1 MKKIFI
7 FIITVVLC
15 MLQACKYDSFNSKN
29 SDKQNGKD
37 TDTVHI
43 AILPVN
49 ESEPLRYAQQNGI
62 FDSLGISVSLDTFMA
77 AMDAD
82 TAFINGKAQFIIT
95 DSIKA
100 KYLTSLC
107 LSLGDSDSVYSI
119 ITDTLELSL
128 MTANTARIRNLK
140 SLKEKIIAVTRNSA
154 IDYSADKILQS
165 AQLKKEELN
174 RPQINNIE
182 LRAQMLNLSQYDG
195 AILPEPFATQCEEMG
210 AYRLH
215 TIKEPILV
223 LLTRNKYIKNNKEI
237 SLIKK
242 AYERGKQLYLA
253 DKRKQIAAKRKA
265 EAQSDNNNGTRK
277 NTNKNNIR

>member
-82 TAFINGKAQFIIT
+82 TAFINGKEQFIIT

-107 LSLGDSDSVYSI
+107 QSLGDSDSVYSI
-119 ITDTLELSL
+119 ITDTLEL
-128 MTANTARIRNLK
+128 
-140 SLKEKIIAVTRNSA
+140 
-154 IDYSADKILQS
+154 
-165 AQLKKEELN
+165 
-174 RPQINNIE
+174 
-182 LRAQMLNLSQYDG
+182 
-195 AILPEPFATQCEEMG
+195 
-210 AYRLH
+210 
-215 TIKEPILV
+215 
-223 LLTRNKYIKNNKEI
+223 
-237 SLIKK
+237 
-242 AYERGKQLYLA
+242 
-253 DKRKQIAAKRKA
+253 
-265 EAQSDNNNGTRK
+265 
-277 NTNKNNIR
+277 